1 MSFANLLLCHFLLNP
16 FKLFIY
22 FLTKCLTF
30 FFFSFILPVNVLS
43 FLFFFVFLGMSCFPC
58 SVFNFVCI
66 SIMVLFSFLK
76 KFQFFPD
83 FCWLMLQI
91 LVYNISHELLH
102 ICFIVC
108 MCVCLLHY
116 VLKNSWQSTQ
126 SFFFF
131 FGICSLEDWSGKWLP
146 TLVFLPEKLHGHRSL
161 AGYSLWGHRK
171 SDTTEH
177 TCRCVAGTQD
187 CPLLLFFLFFPLFSL

>member
-131 FGICSLEDWSGKWLP
+131 FWYLLPGRLEWEMATHS
-146 TLVFLPEKLHGHRSL
+146 SIL
-161 AGYSLWGHRK
+161 A
-171 SDTTEH
+171 
-177 TCRCVAGTQD
+177 
-187 CPLLLFFLFFPLFSL
+187 